1 MKITQ
6 ELTLDTSRENAY
18 KVVHAKQYDEDS
30 RFLKVTITTRGEE
43 IDVPSGATVVFGVKR
58 ADLESHDFAGVVN
71 ADGTVTVPLTNWMLQ
86 VAGKC
91 VCDVSII
98 KDGEKF
104 STLNFSVLVEYAPTN
119 ETDITEDEGYDV
131 LVSLVERVENVVDHI
146 DELDQRIAE
155 AETSATAAAESAEAA
170 SEALLNAQDQIEA
183 AQALA
188 DKAEGSASDAQ
199 KYANQAKGYRDEFA
213 DTIDQVADAKGE
225 YDSLDERITAM
236 QTEIEGGVPKD
247 IEVRETEDG
256 KELMVLVDAE
266 GDPIGEGTELPDSGA
281 MGLESATVTVGDAE
295 MVEVWLKDKNGE
307 KIEGSETRFAAG
319 SGGGGGGGG
328 STTITVERITPSPLI
343 ITPTDAADIEFNF
356 SSVDTDG
363 QTVDGY
369 YTWKNGSK
377 VLASGTLNQGYN
389 SFDARQLLGQ
399 ELPIGT
405 TKFSLTVNDD
415 AGSMLTRIWNV
426 QVVDIRLEPSDANL
440 AKKTYTVGESILFN
454 YVPYGSVDKRVHFKM
469 DGAEIGYEDTTASGS
484 SKRFT
489 IPAQAH
495 GAHLFECYITA
506 SISGKDVETEHIYYD
521 LVWFD
526 EDAGTPVI
534 GCSYRN
540 DLYGA
545 ITLKQF
551 NTMIIPFYVVDP
563 NTSTPTITKEID
575 GEVVGEETLESS
587 EGEWSVK
594 LTEVGEH
601 HLIIRCGAT
610 YVEIVINTTDI
621 GFDVET
627 VDGYVFDF
635 NPVGRTNSS
644 ANRLWS
650 DENNPA
656 ISMSVSDNFDWQNGG
671 YQISRDE
678 AGNAIPGEE
687 YFCIK
692 SGTYA
697 TINYKMFAKDAKE
710 SGSAFKVIFKTTNVR
725 KDNARFLT
733 CSNGLADDKVGL
745 VMNVHEAYINTSAD
759 ELYVP
764 YSEEDAIEFEYNICP
779 IGDGEDVTS
788 YIMTYEDGVGLRPL
802 LYDNNHVIK
811 QYEPVEIVIGSPD
824 CDVYIYR
831 MRAYE
836 FNLTDSDILQNFIT
850 DARTSD
856 EMISR
861 HDRNEI
867 YDENGNLT
875 PEILAERCPDLRIIK
890 VEAPWFT
897 NDKDN
902 KVDGTTVQMIYK
914 NGDPVLDN
922 WTCTGARHSGQ
933 GTSSNEYGYAGR
945 NLDLIMDR
953 DTSLFTFSDGTTG
966 KTITLTRDSVPT
978 DYLNVKVNIASS
990 ENANNALMANRYN
1003 AFNPFKRS
1011 AKVADSKVKDCMEF
1025 HNCVVFIRE
1034 ADEDLSTHREFN
1046 DTNWHFYAFGNVGD
1060 SKKTDDTRVNDKND
1074 PKECVI
1080 EITDYNVALAEFPTG
1095 YGNAI
1100 CTPANWKA
1108 GNTAYD
1114 DLYAPYKY
1122 KEGEFKSFGNGSYE
1136 FRYEKKGITEE
1147 ERQANIDAWRD
1158 FYKFVVTSTDEEF
1171 HDNLENYFV
1180 VDSAL
1185 YYYLF
1190 TERYTM
1196 VDNRAKNSFW
1206 HYGKCDDGVYR
1217 WDLTF
1222 GYDFDTSL
1230 GIDNTGKLV
1239 LPYGKEDVDFY
1250 VDGDPSS
1257 SYIYRAAESKFFCR
1271 IRDLFKTELMAMYV
1285 NREDVNAWSS
1295 NGLITQWDNSQ
1306 NQFPE
1311 ELWRID
1317 IERKYLRTYK
1327 GVSID
1332 NSIAGASNPRFFR
1345 EMMNGRKKYQR
1356 RQFERN
1362 QEIYFATKYFGKTA
1376 TADQIMLRFNNP
1388 VGAVVPK
1395 DFTLYLTPYSDMYIG
1410 FSFYNGHKDNVRAKA
1425 GVEYTIPYPEGLEA
1439 ADITLIYGASFIQGI
1454 GDLSKCY
1461 VGDND
1466 FSKASRLQRLTIGST
1481 TAGYTNTFM
1490 TTLALGNNKLLEYLD
1505 IRNMTGL
1512 NSIVDLTKCYNLL
1525 ELYAEGSSI
1534 SGVAFAKNGKV
1545 TTAHLPDT
1553 INTLRMQNLQ
1563 NLTDFQMST
1572 DSLQH
1577 LTIEHCL
1584 FPEGMDDEKA
1594 MVEASVDTLRTL
1606 TLAGIDWTGDNALA
1620 TTELLNDI
1628 FDLNESSLSGQVY
1641 ISGQVRSQELANYE
1655 EAWDGLVV
1663 RYNSANLIEQYKVT
1677 YVDDTGAELCSC
1689 YVDRGQTPPD
1699 PVATG
1704 LLDDVPTKAST
1715 PQYSYAFASWN
1726 ELTSPVLE
1734 ARVVTAVFTA
1744 TVRTYTVAWYDAEGG
1759 LKLDEQTVEYGSDA
1773 VYAGETPA
1781 NEFDTSVYS
1790 GKMFAGWD
1798 KSTGYVR
1805 GNMSV
1810 YAVWEVANLPSAGTK
1825 DLSEMNVAELYA
1837 VATAAANG
1845 LANVDEYFVDKDY
1858 HDITMGTDL
1867 NFSNIESKEI
1877 VPVDTPLV
1885 LDGETAV
1892 DTDVYLFG
1900 DNEKSFTMAIDFTF
1914 ACASSDANATLVSA
1928 FEEEGSEGFRLRFN
1942 SYPSIQWG
1950 DKTQIVGN
1958 YYNSNHYRDIVV
1970 IRHRA
1975 GENNLYVYS
1984 GCQTSNGNGARF
1996 ADTITRTLLA
2006 RTRATGTNMPI
2017 TLGAVRFAD
2026 GGYDFYA
2033 KGIIHWCKVWYDDL
2047 GETNAYELASWCREP
2062 LRMEFC
2068 GTDRYRLA
2076 GGTSAKAKISFIA
2089 NNLLTGRGYWMN
2101 STNTN
2106 AGGWDASLMRTFC
2119 NTRLLNALPI
2129 QWRNILK
2136 TVKVNASAGSQST
2149 EIVISEDKIYLAA
2162 NTEIGGYTTE
2172 PYGSEGTPISWF
2184 TSGKSRLKFRGRMVK
2199 DDAQF
2204 FTAADDPTLDP
2215 EATVNEGDIWINTSN
2230 DSIGYMYLT
2239 QAELDK
2245 YNLTPNFTAS
2255 IGGGWII
2262 ASSWWERSPYASYS
2276 TDFMFVYTNG
2286 RADYTINAYN
2296 VIGVC
2301 PCFSI

>member
-43 IDVPSGATVVFGVKR
+43 IDIPSGATVVFGVKR

-119 ETDITEDEGYDV
+119 EADITEDEGYDV

-155 AETSATAAAESAEAA
+155 AEASATAAANSAEAA

-183 AQALA
+183 AQELA
-188 DKAEGSASDAQ
+188 DKAEGSAADAQ
-199 KYANQAKGYRDEFA
+199 RYANQAKGYRDEFA
-213 DTIDQVADAKGE
+213 DTIEQVAEAKGE
-225 YDSLDERITAM
+225 YDSLDDRITAM

-247 IEVRETEDG
+247 IDVRETEDG
-256 KELMVLVDAE
+256 KELLVLVDAE

-281 MGLESATVTVGDAE
+281 MALESATVTVGDAE

-343 ITPTDAADIEFNF
+343 ITPTDAADIDFNF
-356 SSVDTDG
+356 SSVDADG

-377 VLASGTLNQGYN
+377 VLESGTLNQGFN
-389 SFDARQLLGQ
+389 HFDARKLLGQ

-405 TKFSLTVNDD
+405 TKFSLTVQDD

-426 QVVDIRLEPSDANL
+426 QVVDIRLEPADANL
-440 AKKTYTVGESILFN
+440 AKKTYAIGESILFN
-454 YVPYGSVDKRVHFKM
+454 YVPYGAVEKTIHFKM
-469 DGAEIGYEDTTASGS
+469 DGTEIGSTTTSASGNS
-484 SKRFT
+484 QRYT

-506 SISGKDVETEHIYYD
+506 SISGKDVETKHIYYD

-534 GCSYRN
+534 GCAYRN

-563 NTSTPTITKEID
+563 DTSTPTITKEID
-575 GEVVGEETLESS
+575 GAVVGTETLEGNI
-587 EGEWSVK
+587 GEWSVK
-594 LTEVGEH
+594 LTEVGTH
-601 HLIIRCGAT
+601 HLFIRCGT
-610 YVEIVINTTDI
+610 VSVEIVINTTDI

-627 VDGYVFDF
+627 VGGYVFDF

-650 DENNPA
+650 DENNPS
-656 ISMSVSDNFDWQNGG
+656 ISMSVSPNFDWQNGG
-671 YQISRDE
+671 YQITRDE

-725 KDNARFLT
+725 KSNARFLT

-779 IGDGEDVTS
+779 IGEGEDVTS

-867 YDENGNLT
+867 YDENSNLT

-945 NLDLIMDR
+945 NLDLIMDG
-953 DTSLFTFSDGTTG
+953 DDALFTFSDGTTG

-1003 AFNPFKRS
+1003 AFNPFVRA
-1011 AKVADSKVKDCMEF
+1011 AKAANSKVKDTMEF

-1034 ADEDLSTHREFN
+1034 SDETLSTHREFN
-1046 DTNWHFYAFGNVGD
+1046 DTNWHYYAFGNVGD

-1095 YGNAI
+1095 YGDAI

-1108 GNTAYD
+1108 GNSAYD
-1114 DLYAPYKY
+1114 DLYAEYKY
-1122 KEGEFKSFGNGSYE
+1122 KEGKFKSFGNGSYE

-1158 FYKFVVTSTDEEF
+1158 FYKFVVTSTDEQF
-1171 HDNLENYFV
+1171 HENLKNYFV

-1217 WDLTF
+1217 WDLSF
-1222 GYDFDTSL
+1222 CYDCDTSL

-1239 LPYGKEDVDFY
+1239 LPYGKEDTDYY

-1285 NREDVNAWSS
+1285 NREDVNAWSA

-1332 NSIAGASNPRFFR
+1332 NSLAGAANPRFFR

-1388 VGAVVPK
+1388 VGAVVAK

-1425 GVEYTIPYPEGLEA
+1425 GVEYTIPYPEGLDA

-1466 FSKASRLQRLTIGST
+1466 FSKASRLQSLTIGST
-1481 TAGYTNTFM
+1481 TPGYTNTFM

-1525 ELYAEGSSI
+1525 TLYAEGSSI

-1577 LTIEHCL
+1577 LTIEHSL
-1584 FPEGMDDEKA
+1584 IDEKT
-1594 MVEASVDTLRTL
+1594 MVEESVDTLRTL

-1620 TTELLNDI
+1620 TTKLLNDI

-1663 RYNSANLIEQYKVT
+1663 RYNPANLIEQYKVT
-1677 YVDDTGAELCSC
+1677 YVNDLGEELCSC
-1689 YVDRGQTPPD
+1689 YVDRGKLPPD

-1704 LLDDVPTKAST
+1704 LLDGVPTKSST
-1715 PQYSYAFASWN
+1715 PQYSYEFESWN

-1759 LKLDEQTVEYGSDA
+1759 LKLDEQVVEYGSDA

-1781 NEFDTSVYS
+1781 NEFDTEVYS

-1810 YAVWEVANLPSAGTK
+1810 YARWDVANLPTAGTK
-1825 DLSEMNVAELYA
+1825 ELNEMKVEEIYA
-1837 VATAAANG
+1837 VATAAASG
-1845 LANVDEYFVDKDY
+1845 LANVSDYFVDKDY
-1858 HDITMGTDL
+1858 HDITMGTDF

-1877 VPVDTPLV
+1877 VPVSAPVV
-1885 LDGETAV
+1885 LDGQTAI

-1914 ACASSDANATLVSA
+1914 ASNEANGTLVSN
-1928 FEEEGSEGFRLRFN
+1928 FEEEGQEGFRLRFN
-1942 SYPSIQWG
+1942 GYPSIQWG
-1950 DKTQIVGN
+1950 DKSQIAGN
-1958 YYNSNHYRDIVV
+1958 YVSPNHYRDIVV

-1984 GCQTSNGNGARF
+1984 GCQPINGNGARF
-1996 ADTITRTLLA
+1996 ATEVTRTLLT
-2006 RTRATGTNMPI
+2006 RTRGTNTNMPI
-2017 TLGAVRFAD
+2017 TLGAIRFPD
-2026 GGYDFYA
+2026 GGHDYYG
-2033 KGIIHWCKVWYDDL
+2033 KGIVHWCKVWYDDL
-2047 GETNAYELASWCREP
+2047 GETNAFELASWCREP

-2068 GTDRYRLA
+2068 GTDRYRLS
-2076 GGTSAKAKISFIA
+2076 GGSSSKAKMSFIA

-2101 STNTN
+2101 STDTN
-2106 AGGWDASLMRTFC
+2106 VGGWRDSLMRTFC
-2119 NTRLLNALPI
+2119 NERLLKALPI
-2129 QWRNILK
+2129 QWRNLIK
-2136 TVKVNASAGSQST
+2136 TVRISASAGNKST
-2149 EIVISEDKIYLAA
+2149 EIYVTDDKIYLAA
-2162 NTEIGGYTTE
+2162 NTEVGGYTNS
-2172 PYGSEGTPISWF
+2172 PYGDEGTPISWF
-2184 TSGKSRLKFRGRMVK
+2184 TSAKSRLKFRGRMVE
-2199 DDAQF
+2199 DDAQT
-2204 FTAADDPTLDP
+2204 FTAASDPSAD
-2215 EATVNEGDIWINTSN
+2215 AANTVKPGDIWINTGN
-2230 DSIGYMYLT
+2230 QSIGYMYLP
-2239 QAELDK
+2239 QIELDK
-2245 YNLTPNFTAS
+2245 YNLTPAYTAS

-2262 ASSWWERSPYASYS
+2262 ASYWWERSPHASNATAFMNVYSYGYAGSSY
-2276 TDFMFVYTNG
+2276 YAN
-2286 RADYTINAYN
+2286 Y

>member
-2262 ASSWWERSPYASYS
+2262 ASYWWERSPYASNS
-2276 TDFMFVYTNG
+2276 TFFMYVYFYGHAHYTNS
-2286 RADYTINAYN
+2286 AYN
-2296 VIGVC
+2296 VGGVC

>member
-119 ETDITEDEGYDV
+119 EADITEDEGYDV

-146 DELDQRIAE
+146 DELDQRIEEAE
-155 AETSATAAAESAEAA
+155 ASATAAAASAEAA

-183 AQALA
+183 AQELA
-188 DKAEGSASDAQ
+188 DKAETSAANAQ
-199 KYANQAKGYRDEFA
+199 TYANQAKGYRDEFA
-213 DTIDQVADAKGE
+213 DTIEQVAEAKGE
-225 YDSLDERITAM
+225 YDSLDDRITAM

-256 KELMVLVDAE
+256 KEIMVLVDAE

-328 STTITVERITPSPLI
+328 SSTITVERITPSPLI
-343 ITPTDAADIEFNF
+343 VTPTDSPSIEFNF
-356 SSVDTDG
+356 SSVDSDG

-369 YTWKNGSK
+369 YTWKVGSK
-377 VLASGTLNQGYN
+377 VLESGTLNQGYN
-389 SFDARQLLGQ
+389 SFEAEKLLGQ
-399 ELPIGT
+399 DLPVGT

-440 AKKTYTVGESILFN
+440 AKKTYAVGESVLFN
-454 YVPYGSVDKRVHFKM
+454 YVPYGAVEKTIHFKV
-469 DGAEIGYEDTTASGS
+469 DGTEIGTTVTSASGNS
-484 SKRFT
+484 QRYT

-506 SISGKDVETEHIYYD
+506 SISGKGVETEHIYYD

-534 GCSYRN
+534 GCAYRN

-563 NTSTPTITKEID
+563 DTSTPTITKEID

-601 HLIIRCGAT
+601 SLIIRCGVT
-610 YVEIVINTTDI
+610 SVEIVINTTDI

-627 VDGYVFDF
+627 VGGYVFDF
-635 NPVGRTNSS
+635 NPVGRTNNS
-644 ANRLWS
+644 ANRLWA
-650 DENNPA
+650 DETNPS
-656 ISMSVSDNFDWQNGG
+656 ISMSVSENFDWQNGG
-671 YQISRDE
+671 YQIGRDTD
-678 AGNAIPGEE
+678 GNAIPGEE

-697 TINYKMFAKDAKE
+697 TINYKMFEKDAKE
-710 SGSAFKVIFKTTNVR
+710 SGAAFKVIFKTTNVR
-725 KDNARFLT
+725 KADARFLT
-733 CSNGLADDKVGL
+733 CSNGLSDDKAGL

-764 YSEEDAIEFEYNICP
+764 YSEEDTIEFEYNICP
-779 IGDGEDVTS
+779 ITGTGDDVTS

-836 FNLTDSDILQNFIT
+836 INLTDSDILQNFIT

-861 HDRNEI
+861 HDRNDI

-875 PEILAERCPDLRIIK
+875 PELLAERCPDLRIIK

-902 KVDGTTVQMIYK
+902 KIDGTTVQMIYK

-953 DTSLFTFSDGTTG
+953 DGSLFTFSDGTTG

-1003 AFNPFKRS
+1003 AFNPFVRT
-1011 AKVADSKVKDCMEF
+1011 AKAADSKVKDCMEF

-1034 ADEDLSTHREFN
+1034 TDEDLSTHREFN

-1060 SKKTDDTRVNDKND
+1060 SKKTDDTRVNDKTD

-1080 EITDYNVALAEFPTG
+1080 EITDYNVPLAEFPTG
-1095 YGNAI
+1095 YGDDI

-1114 DLYAPYKY
+1114 YLYADYKY
-1122 KEGEFKSFGNGSYE
+1122 KEGEFKSFGSESYE
-1136 FRYEKKGITEE
+1136 FRYEMKDITDEQ
-1147 ERQANIDAWRD
+1147 RQANIDAWRD

-1171 HDNLENYFV
+1171 HANLGNYFV

-1250 VDGDPSS
+1250 NDDPTS

-1271 IRDLFKTELMAMYV
+1271 IRDLFKTELEAMYL
-1285 NREDVNAWSS
+1285 NREDVNAWSAS
-1295 NGLITQWDNSQ
+1295 GLITQWDNSQ

-1311 ELWRID
+1311 ELWRVD

-1332 NSIAGASNPRFFR
+1332 NSIAGAANPRFFR

-1388 VGAVVPK
+1388 VGAVVAQ
-1395 DFTLYLTPYSDMYIG
+1395 DFTLYLTPYSDMYLAVKFG
-1410 FSFYNGHKDNVRAKA
+1410 NVSPVNFRAKA
-1425 GVEYTIPYPEGLEA
+1425 GVEYTIPYSIDA
-1439 ADITLIYGASFIQGI
+1439 DSADITLIYGASFIQGI

-1466 FSKASRLQRLTIGST
+1466 FSKASRLQRLVIGST
-1481 TAGYTNTFM
+1481 VEGYTNTFM
-1490 TTLALGNNKLLEYLD
+1490 TNLALGNNTLLEYLD

-1572 DSLQH
+1572 DNLQH
-1577 LTIEHCL
+1577 LTIENSL
-1584 FPEGMDDEKA
+1584 IDEKT
-1594 MVEASVDTLRTL
+1594 MVEESVDTLRTL

-1641 ISGQVRSQELANYE
+1641 ISGQVRSQELANYD
-1655 EAWDGLVV
+1655 EAWDGLTV
-1663 RYNSANLIEQYKVT
+1663 RYNTANLIEQYKVT

-1715 PQYSYAFASWN
+1715 AQYSYTFASWN

-1759 LKLDEQTVEYGSDA
+1759 LKLDEQVVEYGSDA

-1781 NEFDTSVYS
+1781 NEFDTTVYS

-1805 GNMSV
+1805 GDMSV

-1825 DLSEMNVAELYA
+1825 DLSEMSVAEIYA
-1837 VATAAANG
+1837 VSAAATNG
-1845 LANVDEYFVDKDY
+1845 LADVNEYFVDKDF
-1858 HDITMGTDL
+1858 HDITLGTDL
-1867 NFSNIESKEI
+1867 NFSNIESEEI

-1885 LDGETAV
+1885 LDGDTAI

-1900 DNEKSFTMAIDFTF
+1900 ENEKSFTMAIDFTY
-1914 ACASSDANATLVSA
+1914 ACDSTDTNATLVSA

-1950 DKTQIVGN
+1950 DKSQIVGN
-1958 YYNSNHYRDIVV
+1958 YVSSKHYRDIVV

-1975 GENNLYVYS
+1975 GENHLYVYS
-1984 GCQTSNGNGARF
+1984 GCQSTNGNGARF
-1996 ADTITRTLLA
+1996 ADEITRTLLT
-2006 RTRATGTNMPI
+2006 RTRATATNVPI
-2017 TLGAVRFAD
+2017 TLGAVRFSD
-2026 GGYDFYA
+2026 GGCDYYA

-2076 GGTSAKAKISFIA
+2076 GTGTSAKAKISLIA
-2089 NNLLTGRGYWMN
+2089 NNLLDGRGYWMN
-2101 STNTN
+2101 STATN
-2106 AGGWDASLMRTFC
+2106 AGGWDESLMRTFC
-2119 NTRLLNALPI
+2119 NTRLVNALPI

-2136 TVKVNASAGSQST
+2136 TVKISASAGSQST

-2162 NTEIGGYTTE
+2162 NREVGGYTTE
-2172 PYGSEGTPISWF
+2172 PYASEGSAISWF
-2184 TSGKSRLKFRGRMVK
+2184 TSNGSRLKFRGRMVE
-2199 DDAQF
+2199 DDATF
-2204 FTAADDPTLDP
+2204 YSAADDPSLD
-2215 EATVNEGDIWINTSN
+2215 AANDVKEGDIWINTSN

-2262 ASSWWERSPYASYS
+2262 ASSWWERSPTSNSTNFMLVSSLGNANNGNGAYS
-2276 TDFMFVYTNG
+2276 VY
-2286 RADYTINAYN
+2286 
-2296 VIGVC
+2296 GVC

>member
-43 IDVPSGATVVFGVKR
+43 IEVPSGATVVFSVKR

-98 KDGEKF
+98 KDSEKF

-131 LVSLVERVENVVDHI
+131 LVSLVERVEGVVDHI

-155 AETSATAAAESAEAA
+155 AENSATSAAGSAERA
-170 SEALLNAQDQIEA
+170 SEALLNAQDQIKA
-183 AQALA
+183 AQELA
-188 DKAEGSASDAQ
+188 DKAEGSATNA
-199 KYANQAKGYRDEFA
+199 KTYADQAKRYRDEFA
-213 DTIDQVADAKGE
+213 DTIEQVAEAKGE
-225 YDSLDERITAM
+225 YDSLDSRITAM

-256 KELMVLVDAE
+256 KELLVLVDAE
-266 GDPIGEGTELPDSGA
+266 GEPIGEGTELPDSGA
-281 MGLESATVTVGDAE
+281 MALESATVTVGDAE

-319 SGGGGGGGG
+319 SGSGGGGGG

-343 ITPTDAADIEFNF
+343 ITPTDSAKIEFNF
-356 SSVDTDG
+356 SSVDSDG

-369 YTWKNGSK
+369 YTWKVGSK
-377 VLASGTLNQGYN
+377 ILESGTLNQGYN
-389 SFDARQLLGQ
+389 SFDAEKLLGQ
-399 ELPIGT
+399 DLPVGT

-440 AKKTYTVGESILFN
+440 AKKTYAVGESVLFN
-454 YVPYGSVDKRVHFKM
+454 YVPYGAVEKTIHFKV
-469 DGAEIGYEDTTASGS
+469 DGTEVGTTVTSVSGNS
-484 SKRFT
+484 QRYT

-506 SISGKDVETEHIYYD
+506 SISGKNVETEHIYYD

-534 GCSYRN
+534 GCVYRN

-551 NTMIIPFYVVDP
+551 NTMIIPFYVADP
-563 NTSTPTITKEID
+563 DTSTPTITKEID
-575 GEVVGEETLESS
+575 GEVVAEETLEGS

-601 HLIIRCGAT
+601 TLIIRCGVT

-627 VDGYVFDF
+627 VEGYVFDF
-635 NPVGRTNSS
+635 NPVGHTNTS
-644 ANRLWS
+644 ANRLWVEES
-650 DENNPA
+650 NPA
-656 ISMSVSDNFDWQNGG
+656 ISMSVSPNFDWQNGG
-671 YQISRDE
+671 YQIGRDE
-678 AGNAIPGEE
+678 DGNAIPGEE

-697 TINYKMFAKDAKE
+697 TINYKMFAKDAKG
-710 SGSAFKVIFKTTNVR
+710 SGAAFKVIFKTTNVR
-725 KDNARFLT
+725 KSDAQFLT
-733 CSNGLADDKVGL
+733 CSNGLSDDKAGL
-745 VMNVHEAYINTSAD
+745 VMNVHEAYVRTNAD
-759 ELYVP
+759 ELYIP
-764 YSEEDAIEFEYNICP
+764 YSEEDAIEFEYNIYP
-779 IGDGEDVTS
+779 IGEGEDVTS

-811 QYEPVEIVIGSPD
+811 QYEPAEIVIGSPD

-836 FNLTDSDILQNFIT
+836 INLTDSDILQNFIT

-856 EMISR
+856 EMVSR

-875 PEILAERCPDLRIIK
+875 PELLAQKCPDLRIIK

-902 KVDGTTVQMIYK
+902 KIDGTTVQMIYK

-922 WTCTGARHSGQ
+922 WTCTDARHSGQ

-945 NLDLIMDR
+945 NLDLIMDG
-953 DTSLFTFSDGTTG
+953 DESLFTFSDGTTG

-1003 AFNPFKRS
+1003 TFNPYKRT
-1011 AKVADSKVKDCMEF
+1011 AKIADSKVKDSMEF

-1034 ADEDLSTHREFN
+1034 TDEDLTTHREFN

-1060 SKKTDDTRVNDKND
+1060 SKKTDDTRVDDKTD

-1080 EITDYNVALAEFPTG
+1080 EITDYNVRLAEFPTG
-1095 YGNAI
+1095 YGDAI

-1114 DLYAPYKY
+1114 DLYAEYKY
-1122 KEGEFKSFGNGSYE
+1122 KEGKFKSFGNGSYE
-1136 FRYEKKGITEE
+1136 FRYEKKGITDE

-1158 FYKFVVTSTDEEF
+1158 FYKFVVTSTDKEF
-1171 HDNLENYFV
+1171 HDNLGNYFV

-1206 HYGKCDDGVYR
+1206 HYGKGADGVYR

-1222 GYDFDTSL
+1222 GYDFDTCL

-1239 LPYGKEDVDFY
+1239 LPYGKEDVDYY

-1271 IRDLFKTELMAMYV
+1271 IRDLFKTELEAMYL
-1285 NREDVNAWSS
+1285 NREDVNAWSAS
-1295 NGLITQWDNSQ
+1295 GLITQWDNSQ

-1311 ELWRID
+1311 ELWRLD

-1332 NSIAGASNPRFFR
+1332 NSIVGAANPRFFR
-1345 EMMNGRKKYQR
+1345 EMMNGRKRYQR

-1388 VGAVVPK
+1388 VSAVVAK

-1425 GVEYTIPYPEGLEA
+1425 GVEYTINYPEGLEA

-1466 FSKASRLQRLTIGST
+1466 FSKASRLQSLVIGST
-1481 TAGYTNTFM
+1481 AEGYANTFM
-1490 TTLALGNNKLLEYLD
+1490 TTLSLGNNKLLEYLD

-1545 TTAHLPDT
+1545 TTAHLPNT
-1553 INTLRMQNLQ
+1553 VNTLRMQNLQ

-1584 FPEGMDDEKA
+1584 IDEKR
-1594 MVEASVDTLRTL
+1594 MVEESVDTLRTL

-1620 TTELLNDI
+1620 TTELLNDL

-1655 EAWDGLVV
+1655 DAWHGLTV
-1663 RYNSANLIEQYKVT
+1663 RYNAANLIEQYKVT
-1677 YVDDTGAELCSC
+1677 YVDDTGSELYSY
-1689 YVDRGQTPPD
+1689 YVDRGQTPVD
-1699 PVATG
+1699 PVSAGYIET
-1704 LLDDVPTKAST
+1704 PTKTST
-1715 PQYSYAFASWN
+1715 SQYTYTFASWN

-1759 LKLDEQTVEYGSDA
+1759 LKLDEQVVEYGSDA

-1790 GKMFAGWD
+1790 GKMFTGWD
-1798 KSTGYVR
+1798 KSTGYIR
-1805 GNMSV
+1805 GDMSV
-1810 YAVWEVANLPSAGTK
+1810 YAVWSVANLPSAGTK
-1825 DLSEMNVAELYA
+1825 DLSEMSTAELYA
-1837 VATAAANG
+1837 VSAAATNG
-1845 LANVDEYFVDKDY
+1845 LANVEEYFSDKDY
-1858 HDITMGTDL
+1858 HDITMGTDF
-1867 NFSNIESKEI
+1867 NFANVESKEI
-1877 VPVDTPLV
+1877 VSIDAPRI
-1885 LDGETAV
+1885 LDGSTAI

-1900 DNEKSFTMAIDFTF
+1900 DQEKSFTMAIDFTF
-1914 ACASSDANATLVSA
+1914 ACNSDDTNATLVSA

-1950 DKTQIVGN
+1950 DKSQIVGN
-1958 YYNSNHYRDIVV
+1958 YVSSKHYRDIVV

-1984 GCQTSNGNGARF
+1984 GCQSSNGSGARF
-1996 ADTITRTLLA
+1996 ADTITRSLLA
-2006 RTRATGTNMPI
+2006 RTRQTATNVPI
-2017 TLGAVRFAD
+2017 TLGAVRFPD
-2026 GGYDFYA
+2026 GGYDYYG
-2033 KGIIHWCKVWYDDL
+2033 KGVIHWCKVWYDDL

-2068 GTDRYRLA
+2068 GTGRYRLA
-2076 GGTSAKAKISFIA
+2076 GTGTSAKAKISFIA

-2101 STNTN
+2101 DTNTN

-2119 NTRLLNALPI
+2119 NTRLLNALPLE
-2129 QWRNILK
+2129 WRNIIK
-2136 TVKVNASAGSQST
+2136 TVKISASAGDQST
-2149 EIVISEDKIYLAA
+2149 EILISEDKIYLAA
-2162 NTEIGGYTTE
+2162 NTELGGYTSD
-2172 PYGSEGTPISWF
+2172 PYGNEGTPISWF
-2184 TSGKSRLKFRGRMVK
+2184 TSYKSRLKFRGRMVE
-2199 DDAQF
+2199 DDAVF
-2204 FTAADDPTLDP
+2204 YTAADDPSLDT
-2215 EATVNEGDIWINTSN
+2215 ANNVKEGDIWINTSK

-2245 YNLTPNFTAS
+2245 YNLTPEFTAS

-2262 ASSWWERSPYASYS
+2262 ASYWWERSPNASGSTGFIYVTIHGYASYAS
-2276 TDFMFVYTNG
+2276 YASGVL
-2286 RADYTINAYN
+2286 
-2296 VIGVC
+2296 GVC

>member
-18 KVVHAKQYDEDS
+18 KVVHAKQFDEDS

-43 IDVPSGATVVFGVKR
+43 IEIPSGATVVFGVKR

-104 STLNFSVLVEYAPTN
+104 STLNFNVLVEYAPTN
-119 ETDITEDEGYDV
+119 EADITEDEGYDV

-155 AETSATAAAESAEAA
+155 AETSATSAAESAERA

-183 AQALA
+183 AQELA
-188 DKAEGSASDAQ
+188 DKAEGSAADAQ
-199 KYANQAKGYRDEFA
+199 RYANQAKGYRDEFA
-213 DTIDQVADAKGE
+213 DTIEQVAEAKGE
-225 YDSLDERITAM
+225 YDSLDDRITAM

-247 IEVRETEDG
+247 IDVRETEDG
-256 KELMVLVDAE
+256 KELLVLVDAE

-281 MGLESATVTVGDAE
+281 MALESATVTVGDAE

-356 SSVDTDG
+356 SSVDSDG

-377 VLASGTLNQGYN
+377 VLESGTLNQGYN
-389 SFDARQLLGQ
+389 KFDARKLLGQ
-399 ELPIGT
+399 ELPVGT
-405 TKFSLTVNDD
+405 TKFSLTVQDD

-426 QVVDIRLEPSDANL
+426 QVVDIRLEPADKNL
-440 AKKTYTVGESILFN
+440 AKKTYSIGESILFN
-454 YVPYGSVDKRVHFKM
+454 YVPYGAVEKTVHFKM
-469 DGAEIGYEDTTASGS
+469 DGEEIGSTVTSASGNS
-484 SKRFT
+484 QRYT

-506 SISGKDVETEHIYYD
+506 SISGKDVETQHIYYD

-534 GCSYRN
+534 GCAYRN

-563 NTSTPTITKEID
+563 ETSTPTITKEID
-575 GEVVGEETLESS
+575 GAVVGEETLEGN
-587 EGEWSVK
+587 EGEWGVK
-594 LTEVGEH
+594 LTEVGTH
-601 HLIIRCGAT
+601 HLIIRCGVT
-610 YVEIVINTTDI
+610 SVEIVIETTDI

-627 VDGYVFDF
+627 VGGYVFDF

-656 ISMSVSDNFDWQNGG
+656 ISMRVSDNFDWQNGG
-671 YQISRDE
+671 YQIARDE

-697 TINYKMFAKDAKE
+697 TINYRMFAKDAKD

-725 KDNARFLT
+725 RADARFLT

-759 ELYVP
+759 ELYIP

-779 IGDGEDVTS
+779 IGEGEDVTS

-856 EMISR
+856 EMIAR

-875 PEILAERCPDLRIIK
+875 PELLAERCPDLRIIK

-914 NGDPVLDN
+914 GGDSVLDN
-922 WTCTGARHSGQ
+922 WTCTDARHSGQ

-945 NLDLIMDR
+945 NLDLIMDG
-953 DTSLFTFSDGTTG
+953 DDCLFTFSDGTTG

-990 ENANNALMANRYN
+990 ENANNALMAHRYN
-1003 AFNPFKRS
+1003 EFNPFVRA
-1011 AKVADSKVKDCMEF
+1011 AKAANPKVKDTMEF

-1034 ADEDLSTHREFN
+1034 TDENLSTHREFN

-1060 SKKTDDTRVNDKND
+1060 SKKTDDTRVNDKSD

-1080 EITDYNVALAEFPTG
+1080 EIVDYNVALAEFPTG

-1108 GNTAYD
+1108 GNSAYD
-1114 DLYAPYKY
+1114 DLYAAYKY
-1122 KEGEFKSFGNGSYE
+1122 KEGKFKSFGNGSYE
-1136 FRYEKKGITEE
+1136 FRYEKKGITDE
-1147 ERQANIDAWRD
+1147 ERQANIDAWRE
-1158 FYKFVVTSTDEEF
+1158 FYRFVVTSTDEEF
-1171 HDNLENYFV
+1171 HANLKNYFV

-1206 HYGKCDDGVYR
+1206 HYGKCEDGVYR

-1239 LPYGKEDVDFY
+1239 LPYGKEDKDFY

-1257 SYIYRAAESKFFCR
+1257 SYLYRAAESKFFCR
-1271 IRDLFKTELMAMYV
+1271 VRDLFKTELMAMYV

-1295 NGLITQWDNSQ
+1295 DGLISQWDNHQ

-1362 QEIYFATKYFGKTA
+1362 QEIYFATKYFGKKA

-1388 VGAVVPK
+1388 VGAVVAK

-1410 FSFYNGHKDNVRAKA
+1410 YSFYNGHKDNVRAKA
-1425 GVEYTIPYPEGLEA
+1425 GVEYTIPYPEGLDA

-1481 TAGYTNTFM
+1481 ASGYTNTFM

-1545 TTAHLPDT
+1545 TTAHLPNT

-1577 LTIEHCL
+1577 LTIEHTL
-1584 FPEGMDDEKA
+1584 IDEKT
-1594 MVEASVDTLRTL
+1594 MVEESVDTLRTL

-1620 TTELLNDI
+1620 TTALLNDI

-1655 EAWDGLVV
+1655 DAWDGLVV

-1677 YVDDTGAELCSC
+1677 YVNDLGEELCSC
-1689 YVDRGQTPPD
+1689 YVDRGKLPPD

-1704 LLDDVPTKAST
+1704 LLDGVPTKAST

-1759 LKLDEQTVEYGSDA
+1759 LKLDEQVVEYGSDA
-1773 VYAGETPA
+1773 VFAGETPV
-1781 NEFDTSVYS
+1781 NEFDTEVYS

-1810 YAVWEVANLPSAGTK
+1810 YARWDVANLPTAGTK
-1825 DLSEMNVAELYA
+1825 ELNEMKVEEIYA
-1837 VATAAANG
+1837 VATAAASG
-1845 LANVDEYFVDKDY
+1845 LANVGDYFVDKDY
-1858 HDITMGTDL
+1858 HDITMGTDF

-1877 VPVDTPLV
+1877 VPVSAPVV
-1885 LDGETAV
+1885 LDGQTAI

-1914 ACASSDANATLVSA
+1914 ASNEANGTLVSN
-1928 FEEEGSEGFRLRFN
+1928 FEEEGQEGFRLRFN
-1942 SYPSIQWG
+1942 GYPSIQWG
-1950 DKTQIVGN
+1950 DKSQIAGN
-1958 YYNSNHYRDIVV
+1958 YVSPNHYRDIVV

-1984 GCQTSNGNGARF
+1984 GCQPTNGNGARF
-1996 ADTITRTLLA
+1996 ATEVTRTLLT
-2006 RTRATGTNMPI
+2006 RTRGTNTNMPI
-2017 TLGAVRFAD
+2017 TLGAIRFPD
-2026 GGYDFYA
+2026 GGHDYYG
-2033 KGIIHWCKVWYDDL
+2033 KGIVHWCKVWYDDL
-2047 GETNAYELASWCREP
+2047 GETNAFELASWCREP

-2068 GTDRYRLA
+2068 GTDRYRLS
-2076 GGTSAKAKISFIA
+2076 GGSSSKAKMSFIA

-2106 AGGWDASLMRTFC
+2106 AGGWRDSLMRTFC
-2119 NTRLLNALPI
+2119 NDRLLKALPI
-2129 QWRNILK
+2129 QWRNLIK
-2136 TVKVNASAGSQST
+2136 TVRISASAGSQST
-2149 EIVISEDKIYLAA
+2149 EIYVTDDKIYLAA
-2162 NTEIGGYTTE
+2162 NTEVGGYTNS
-2172 PYGSEGTPISWF
+2172 PYGDEGTPISWF
-2184 TSGKSRLKFRGRMVK
+2184 TSNNSRMKFRGRMVK
-2199 DDAQF
+2199 DDVQF
-2204 FTAADDPTLDP
+2204 FKAASDPSAD
-2215 EATVNEGDIWINTSN
+2215 AANTVREGDIWVNTSK

-2239 QAELDK
+2239 QAELNKFD
-2245 YNLTPNFTAS
+2245 LTPDFTAS

-2262 ASSWWERSPYASYS
+2262 ASGWWERSPNASGS
-2276 TDFMFVYTNG
+2276 TYFMYVNG
-2286 RADYTINAYN
+2286 NGNAGNGNYGASG
-2296 VIGVC
+2296 VGGVC

>member
-188 DKAEGSASDAQ
+188 DKAEGSAADAQ

-225 YDSLDERITAM
+225 YDSLDKRITAM

-256 KELMVLVDAE
+256 KELLMLVDVD
-266 GDPIGEGTELPDSGA
+266 GDPIGDGTELPDSGA

-343 ITPTDAADIEFNF
+343 ITPTDSADIEFNF

-389 SFDARQLLGQ
+389 NFDARQLLGQ

-440 AKKTYTVGESILFN
+440 AKKTYTIGESILFN

-469 DGAEIGYEDTTASGS
+469 DGTEIGYEDTTASGS

-506 SISGKDVETEHIYYD
+506 SISGKDVETKHIYYD

-526 EDAGTPVI
+526 ENAGTPVI
-534 GCSYRN
+534 GCTYRN

-563 NTSTPTITKEID
+563 DTSTPTITKEID
-575 GEVVGEETLESS
+575 GAVVGTETLEGNI
-587 EGEWSVK
+587 GEWSVK
-594 LTEVGEH
+594 LTEVGTH
-601 HLIIRCGAT
+601 HLFIRCGTAS
-610 YVEIVINTTDI
+610 VEIVINTTDI
-621 GFDVET
+621 GFDVKT
-627 VDGYVFDF
+627 VGGYVFDF

-644 ANRLWS
+644 ANRLWA
-650 DENNPA
+650 DKNNPA

-802 LYDNNHVIK
+802 LYDNNHIIK

-856 EMISR
+856 EMIAR

-897 NDKDN
+897 NDKGN

-922 WTCTGARHSGQ
+922 WTCTGALHSGQ

-945 NLDLIMDR
+945 NIDLIMDR

-1171 HDNLENYFV
+1171 HANLGNYFV

-1250 VDGDPSS
+1250 IDGDPSS

-1620 TTELLNDI
+1620 TTKLLNDI
-1628 FDLNESSLSGQVY
+1628 FDLNESNLSGQVY

-1663 RYNSANLIEQYKVT
+1663 RYNSANLIEQYQVT

-1715 PQYSYAFASWN
+1715 PQYSYTFASWN

-1825 DLSEMNVAELYA
+1825 DLSEMNVAEIYA

-1877 VPVDTPLV
+1877 VPVNTSLV
-1885 LDGETAV
+1885 LDGETAI

-1900 DNEKSFTMAIDFTF
+1900 DHEKSFTMAIDFTF
-1914 ACASSDANATLVSA
+1914 ASNKANGTLVSN
-1928 FEEEGSEGFRLRFN
+1928 FEEDGQEGFRLRFN
-1942 SYPSIQWG
+1942 GYPNIQWG
-1950 DKTQIVGN
+1950 DKTQIAGN
-1958 YYNSNHYRDIVV
+1958 YVSQNHYRDIVV

-1975 GENNLYVYS
+1975 GENNLYIYS
-1984 GCQTSNGNGARF
+1984 GCQTTNGNGARF
-1996 ADTITRTLLA
+1996 ADEVTRTLLT
-2006 RTRATGTNMPI
+2006 RTRATNTNMPI
-2017 TLGAVRFAD
+2017 TLGAIRFPD
-2026 GGYDFYA
+2026 GGHDYYG

-2047 GETNAYELASWCREP
+2047 GETNAYELASWYREP

-2068 GTDRYRLA
+2068 GAERYRLA
-2076 GGTSAKAKISFIA
+2076 GGSSSKAQMSFIA

-2101 STNTN
+2101 STAKNV
-2106 AGGWDASLMRTFC
+2106 GGWRDSLMRTFC
-2119 NTRLLNALPI
+2119 NERLFKALPI
-2129 QWRNILK
+2129 QWRNIIK
-2136 TVKVNASAGSQST
+2136 TVRISASAGDKST
-2149 EIVISEDKIYLAA
+2149 EIYVTDGKIYLAA
-2162 NTEIGGYTTE
+2162 NTEVGGYTTS
-2172 PYGSEGTPISWF
+2172 PYGDEGSPISWF
-2184 TSGKSRLKFRGRMVK
+2184 TSGKNRLKFRGRMVK
-2199 DDAQF
+2199 DDVQF
-2204 FTAADDPTLDP
+2204 FSAASDPTAD
-2215 EATVNEGDIWINTSN
+2215 AANTVREGDIWINTGN

-2245 YNLTPNFTAS
+2245 YNLTPTFTAS

-2262 ASSWWERSPYASYS
+2262 ASYWWERSPDASSSTAFVSVYPSSNAFYS
-2276 TDFMFVYTNG
+2276 
-2286 RADYTINAYN
+2286 NAN
-2296 VIGVC
+2296 DVNGVC